1 MKILKIAVVSPH
13 RDDAA
18 FSLALAVGAWIEA
31 GHKVIVINCF
41 SRSQFAPFSEMEF
54 VHSNDRM
61 SFVTALRGR
70 EDEVWRRQ
78 YGSAL
83 TLVDLNM
90 KDAPL
95 RLHCPAN
102 EVFGLAVNPLDKSLV
117 KIQKA
122 VERTGAGAVVLP
134 LGLGGHIDHTSARE
148 SLTRMATT
156 STPCAFYE
164 DLPVAGEAGAIEETV
179 HGLDRELK
187 VQLAPVFASGAGDV
201 QAAVARKRRA
211 VLCYDSQIDDAE
223 VERIARF
230 SERYD
235 GRERLW
241 GNAAWRES
249 ELAIN
254 I

>member
-1 MKILKIAVVSPH
+1 VKILKIAVVSPH

-18 FSLALAVGAWIEA
+18 FSLALAVGVWIEA
-31 GHKVIVINCF
+31 GHKVIVINGF
-41 SRSQFAPFSEMEF
+41 SRSQYAPFSEMEF

-95 RLHCPAN
+95 RLHCASN

-134 LGLGGHIDHTSARE
+134 LGLGGHIDHMAARE

-156 STPCAFYE
+156 NTPCAFYE
-164 DLPVAGEAGAIEETV
+164 DLPVTEGAAIEESV
-179 HGLDRELK
+179 RDLERELK
-187 VQLAPVFASGAGDV
+187 VQLAPVFARGSADV
-201 QAAVARKRRA
+201 RAAAARKRRA

-230 SERYD
+230 SEQYD

-241 GNAAWRES
+241 GNTAWLES
-249 ELAIN
+249 ELSFN
-254 I
+254 L

>member
-1 MKILKIAVVSPH
+1 MKIAVVSPH

-18 FSLALAVGAWIEA
+18 FSLALAIGAWIEA

-41 SRSQFAPFSEMEF
+41 SRSQHAPFSEMEF

-95 RLHCPAN
+95 RLHCPPN
-102 EVFGLAVNPLDKSLV
+102 EVFGLKVNPLDKSLV

-134 LGLGGHIDHTSARE
+134 LGLGGHIDHMSSRE

-164 DLPVAGEAGAIEETV
+164 DLPVAGDATIEESV
-179 HGLDRELK
+179 RNLERELK
-187 VQLAPVFASGAGDV
+187 VPLSPVFASGSVDV

-211 VLCYDSQIDDAE
+211 VLCYDSQVDDAE

-230 SERYD
+230 SEQYD

-241 GNAAWRES
+241 ANAAWRES
-249 ELAIN
+249 ALAVN
-254 I
+254 E